1 MGLTAGTVRSS
12 SWSGRSAA
20 RLARLLR
27 EQEVRSS
34 NLRAPTTSLLLLLV
48 TCAAL
53 WAVPTSARTG
63 AASYAVRPGDNL
75 TVIARRFGT
84 TVEDLRRDNG
94 LDSDLLRIGQKLHLG
109 APFAAGGG
117 REPRWERPARRLGEV
132 LRPFGPYQR
141 GRILMPRNGADV
153 ACAVGE
159 IVAAPADGVVRFLG
173 PLDGYGHLVI
183 LDHGGGWTTVLAPLD
198 PAILAVDVGTALLAG
213 DRLGL
218 VAQPVEEGP
227 PYLHIELRKDDKAL
241 SPDRLFK

>member
-1 MGLTAGTVRSS
+1 MIALLVTAPASVQAGSAIYTVRS
-12 SWSGRSAA
+12 
-20 RLARLLR
+20 
-27 EQEVRSS
+27 
-34 NLRAPTTSLLLLLV
+34 
-48 TCAAL
+48 
-53 WAVPTSARTG
+53 
-63 AASYAVRPGDNL
+63 GDNL

-84 TVEDLRRDNG
+84 TIEELRRDNG
-94 LDSDLLRIGQKLHLG
+94 LNSDLLRIGQKLRMG
-109 APFAAGGG
+109 APFAAGGA

-159 IVAAPADGVVRFLG
+159 VVSAPADAVVRFLG

-227 PYLHIELRKDDKAL
+227 PYLHIELRKDDKAVL
-241 SPDRLFK
+241 PDRLFK

>member
-1 MGLTAGTVRSS
+1 VPSVVQAG
-12 SWSGRSAA
+12 SA
-20 RLARLLR
+20 
-27 EQEVRSS
+27 VY
-34 NLRAPTTSLLLLLV
+34 T
-48 TCAAL
+48 
-53 WAVPTSARTG
+53 
-63 AASYAVRPGDNL
+63 VRPGDNL

-84 TVEDLRRDNG
+84 TVETLRRDNG
-94 LDSDLLRIGQKLHLG
+94 LRSDLLRIDQKLRLG
-109 APFAAGGG
+109 SPFAASGN

-132 LRPFGPYQR
+132 INPFGPYQR

-159 IVAAPADGVVRFLG
+159 VVTAPADAVVRFLG

-198 PAILAVDVGTALLAG
+198 PAILAVDPGQAVLAG

-218 VAQPVEEGP
+218 VGQPVEEGT
-227 PYLHIELRKDDKAL
+227 PYLHIELRKDDKAV

>member
-1 MGLTAGTVRSS
+1 M
-12 SWSGRSAA
+12 
-20 RLARLLR
+20 LLICG
-27 EQEVRSS
+27 
-34 NLRAPTTSLLLLLV
+34 ALLGG
-48 TCAAL
+48 
-53 WAVPTSARTG
+53 PTSVQ
-63 AASYAVRPGDNL
+63 AAAAVYTVRPGDNL

-84 TVEDLRRDNG
+84 TVEGLRRDNG
-94 LDSDLLRIGQKLHLG
+94 LGSDLLRIGQKLRLG
-109 APFAAGGG
+109 APFARGDG

-159 IVAAPADGVVRFLG
+159 VVTAPADAVVRFLG
-173 PLDGYGHLVI
+173 PLDGYGHLLI

-227 PYLHIELRKDDKAL
+227 PYLHIELRKDDKAV